1 VGALTEDDR
10 GALDHRFGRNFLS
23 VDSSN
28 RLVFA
33 ATMMNL
39 SLGVLPGKY
48 PRGLI
53 VRSDMPVSGKRAC
66 CAGSTRKQVSS
77 ASAEV
82 ESAVDAP
89 TSTAAATGNITPLW
103 GNANES
109 KEEDTNAFVIV
120 RRVTDMIIRS
130 WVNSGEEN
138 VMDMIEG
145 GEEPSVTSIYASEH
159 VSTDVHVDK
168 RKQVHAMLEDWD
180 KFA

>member
-1 VGALTEDDR
+1 MPSIRRVV
-10 GALDHRFGRNFLS
+10 LS
-23 VDSSN
+23 IDSPN
-28 RLVFA
+28 RRLFA

-39 SLGVLPGKY
+39 SLGVLPGKH

-53 VRSDMPVSGKRAC
+53 VRSDMPVSGMRMC
-66 CAGSTRKQVSS
+66 CAASARKQVSS
-77 ASAEV
+77 ASVEV
-82 ESAVDAP
+82 DTAVDAP

-109 KEEDTNAFVIV
+109 KQEDTNAFVIV
-120 RRVTDMIIRS
+120 RRVTDMIIKS
-130 WVNSGEEN
+130 WVSSGEEN

-159 VSTDVHVDK
+159 VSTDVHVVK